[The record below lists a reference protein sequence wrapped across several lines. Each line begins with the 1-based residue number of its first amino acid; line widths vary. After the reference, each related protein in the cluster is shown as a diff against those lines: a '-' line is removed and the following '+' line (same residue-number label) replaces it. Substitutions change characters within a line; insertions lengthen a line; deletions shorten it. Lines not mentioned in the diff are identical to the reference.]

1 MIEITSIIQIDV
13 RKKLLIIGNNY
24 IHYYQMLGKLQVSA
38 LTELQGIIIR
48 LISIGSHERWH
59 F

>member
-13 RKKLLIIGNNY
+13 RKKKLLIIGNNY
-24 IHYYQMLGKLQVSA
+24 IHYYQMLGKLQVPA

-48 LISIGSHERWH
+48 LISIGSYER
-59 F
+59 

>member
-13 RKKLLIIGNNY
+13 RKKLLIIGNKY
-24 IHYYQMLGKLQVSA
+24 IHYYQMLGKLQVPA

-48 LISIGSHERWH
+48 LISIGSYER
-59 F
+59 